1 MRNKKRPSV
10 DIILCSYNQ
19 EEYISQALESLVNQR
34 VDADVRVI
42 VADDCSTDQTPQ
54 IIHEY
59 QAKSPFPFIYLKA
72 NSNIGMKANYRRAFA
87 ACHGDHV
94 TKHKREDW
102 CHA

>member
-42 VADDCSTDQTPQ
+42 VADDCSSEWEVAIFDA
-54 IIHEY
+54 I
-59 QAKSPFPFIYLKA
+59 L
-72 NSNIGMKANYRRAFA
+72 RR
-87 ACHGDHV
+87 
-94 TKHKREDW
+94 
-102 CHA
+102 